1 MKHLL
6 ILALFIQ
13 LPVLAQELPFDKEE
27 LMKGVNPRDF
37 LTHLPSAIWVDHQSL
52 RIYSAGRSSVLNLK
66 TGKTTESPPA
76 AQSSPQKSLK
86 LKENDLFLVTA
97 SGERRL
103 TSDSLPEQNPM
114 FSPDS
119 NYIAYTKGNNLF
131 SYSLKDNK
139 EIQLTTDGAQTIL
152 NGYATWIYW
161 EEIYGR
167 PTRFRAY
174 WWSPDSKKIAYMRF
188 DESMTP
194 MFPLYSSIG
203 QHGHIEE
210 TRYPKAG
217 DPNPTAR
224 LGFVSPDGG
233 ATVWAD
239 FNEKDDQYF
248 GWPKWLSDGSG
259 LIIQWINRGNDHLK
273 MYNVNPGSG
282 SKKQIYEEQQKT
294 WISIDEA
301 EERLH
306 LLESTGEM
314 LIVSDKSG
322 WKQLYLYGL
331 DGKFKNAVTDGKF
344 TVTEVYGI
352 DPATRTVYFQARGRE
367 NTARFDLYRV
377 GLDGKNL
384 KRLSFGTYSHRQIS
398 PSPNFSYFV
407 TTYSNVDTPMKMAV
421 IDNNGKI
428 VKELGDMKG
437 KNFGRY
443 KLAETK
449 LLRIKSDDGLYDLPM
464 VITYPVNYS
473 PGTKYPILISI
484 YGGPNA
490 GTVYD
495 QWNWTPARQWLAEEG
510 LVQVAFDHRA
520 SGHFGKEGLN
530 YLHRNLGE
538 WEIRDYST
546 MARYLISEGIA
557 DPERIGITGF
567 SYGGYMSCLALTK
580 GADVFTHGMA
590 GGSVTDWKYYDTAY
604 TERFMDTPQ
613 ENPEGYKSSSVLT
626 YVNRYKGMLQI
637 THGAM
642 DDNVHMQ
649 NSLQLISD
657 LQDAKKE
664 FEFMIYPE
672 ERHGYGG
679 NKGAHFQ
686 NLKNKFIY
694 RHLLRKEMPE
704 GLVK

>member
-1 MKHLL
+1 MRHLL
-6 ILALFIQ
+6 ILTLFIQ
-13 LPVLAQELPFDKEE
+13 IPVQAQEIPFDRNE
-27 LMKGVNPRDF
+27 LMKGATPRDF
-37 LTHLPSAIWVDHQSL
+37 YTQLPAAAWADRGSL
-52 RIYSAGRSSVLNLK
+52 RILAAGGTSILNLK
-66 TGKTTESPPA
+66 TGRTTEAKSTPSRV
-76 AQSSPQKSLK
+76 QQSLK
-86 LKENDLFLVTA
+86 AKDNDLFLVTA
-97 SGERRL
+97 SGEKRL
-103 TSDSLPEQNPM
+103 TNDALPEQNPM

-131 SYSLKDNK
+131 TYSLKDSR
-139 EIQLTTDGAQTIL
+139 EIQLTSDGAQTIL
-152 NGYATWIYW
+152 NGYATWLYW

-167 PTRFRAY
+167 ATRFRAY
-174 WWSPDSKKIAYMRF
+174 WWSPDSKKVAYMRF
-188 DESMTP
+188 DESKTP
-194 MFPLYSSIG
+194 MFPLYSSKG
-203 QHGHIEE
+203 QHGHIEQ

-224 LGFVSPDGG
+224 LGFVSCEGG

-248 GWPKWLSDGSG
+248 GWPQWLSGGSG
-259 LIIQWINRGNDHLK
+259 LVVQWINRGNDHLK
-273 MYNVNPGSG
+273 IYNVDPASG
-282 SKKQIYEEQQKT
+282 SKKQIYEEQQDT

-301 EERLH
+301 AKRLH
-306 LLESTGEM
+306 LLEGTGEM
-314 LIVSDKSG
+314 VVVSDKSG
-322 WKQLYLYGL
+322 WKQLSLYSL

-352 DPATRTVYFQARGRE
+352 DPATRTAYFQARGRE

-384 KRLSFGTYSHRQIS
+384 KRLSFGEYSHRQIS
-398 PSPNFSYFV
+398 PSPDLGHFI
-407 TTYSNVDTPMKMAV
+407 TTYSNLDTPLKTTV

-437 KNFGRY
+437 KNLGRY
-443 KLAETK
+443 KRAETR
-449 LLRIKSDDGLYDLPM
+449 LVRIKSDDGLYELPM
-464 VITYPVNYS
+464 IITYPANYS
-473 PGTKYPILISI
+473 AGTRYPVLVSI
-484 YGGPNA
+484 YGGPDA

-495 QWNWTPARQWLAEEG
+495 QWNWTPERQWMAEEG
-510 LVQVAFDHRA
+510 LVQVAFDHRG

-546 MARYLISEGIA
+546 MARYLVNEGIA

-567 SYGGYMSCLALTK
+567 SYGGYISCLALTK

-613 ENPEGYKSSSVLT
+613 ENPEGYKSASVLT
-626 YVNRYKGMLQI
+626 HIDRYKGMLLI

-649 NSLQLISD
+649 NSLQLVSD
-657 LQDAKKE
+657 LEDAKKD
-664 FEFMIYPE
+664 FELMIYPE

-679 NKGAHFQ
+679 SKGAHFQ

-694 RHLLRKEMPE
+694 RYLLRKEMPA
-704 GLVK
+704 GLRK

>member
-6 ILALFIQ
+6 IPTLFIH
-13 LPVLAQELPFDKEE
+13 LSALAQEMPFAKED
-27 LMKGVNPRDF
+27 LMKGTVPRDF
-37 LTHLPSAIWVDHQSL
+37 YTQLPSATWADRQSL
-52 RIYSAGRSSVLNLK
+52 RISAPGGASVLNLK
-66 TGKTTESPPA
+66 TGKTSEAKSTPLPV
-76 AQSSPQKSLK
+76 QQSLK
-86 LKENDLFLVTA
+86 AKDNDLFLVTA

-103 TSDSLPEQNPM
+103 TNDALPEQNPM

-119 NYIAYTKGNNLF
+119 SYIAYTKGNNLF
-131 SYSLKDNK
+131 TYSLKENR
-139 EIQLTTDGAQTIL
+139 EIQLTSDGAQTIL

-167 PTRFRAY
+167 STRFRAY

-188 DESMTP
+188 DESKTP
-194 MFPLYSSIG
+194 MFPLYSSKG

-224 LGFVSPDGG
+224 LGFVSPGGG

-248 GWPKWLSDGSG
+248 GWPQWLSGGSG
-259 LIIQWINRGNDHLK
+259 LIVQWINRGNDHLK
-273 MYNVNPGSG
+273 IYNVNPSGG

-301 EERLH
+301 AKRLH
-306 LLESTGEM
+306 LLETTGEM
-314 LIVSDKSG
+314 VVVSDKSG
-322 WKQLYLYGL
+322 WKQLYLYDL
-331 DGKFKNAVTDGKF
+331 NGKFKNAVTDGKF
-344 TVTEVYGI
+344 TITEVYGI

-367 NTARFDLYRV
+367 NTARFDLYRA

-384 KRLSFGTYSHRQIS
+384 KRLSFGEYSHRQIN
-398 PSPNFSYFV
+398 PSPDLGYFI
-407 TTYSNVDTPMKMAV
+407 TTYSNLNTPAKTTV
-421 IDNNGKI
+421 IDNNGKMI
-428 VKELGDMKG
+428 KELGDMKG
-437 KNFGRY
+437 KNFGHY
-443 KLAETK
+443 KRAETR
-449 LLRIKSDDGLYDLPM
+449 LVRIKSDDGQYELPM

-473 PGTKYPILISI
+473 AGTRYPVLVSI
-484 YGGPNA
+484 YGGPDA

-495 QWNWTPARQWLAEEG
+495 QWNWTPERQWLAEEG

-546 MARYLISEGIA
+546 MARYLINEGIA

-567 SYGGYMSCLALTK
+567 SYGGYISCLALTK

-613 ENPEGYKSSSVLT
+613 ENPEGYKSASVLT

-642 DDNVHMQ
+642 DDNVHLQ
-649 NSLQLISD
+649 NTLQLVSD
-657 LQDAKKE
+657 LEDAKKD
-664 FEFMIYPE
+664 FEMMIYPE

-686 NLKNKFIY
+686 NLKNRFIY
-694 RHLLRKEMPE
+694 RYLLRKEMPK
-704 GLVK
+704 GLTK

>member
-6 ILALFIQ
+6 ILTLFIQ
-13 LPVLAQELPFDKEE
+13 LPVLAQELPFDKGD
-27 LMKGVNPRDF
+27 LMKGNTPRDF
-37 LTHLPSAIWVDHQSL
+37 YTQLPSATWVDHQSL
-52 RIYSAGRSSVLNLK
+52 KISAAGRTSVLNLA
-66 TGKTTESPPA
+66 TGKTSEARSET
-76 AQSSPQKSLK
+76 SSLQPGLK
-86 LKENDLFLVTA
+86 IKENDLFLVTA
-97 SGERRL
+97 SGEKRL
-103 TSDSLPEQNPM
+103 THDSLPEQNPL
-114 FSPDS
+114 FSPDG

-131 SYSLKDNK
+131 TYNLKSSR
-139 EIQLTTDGAQTIL
+139 EIQLTSDGSQTIL

-167 PTRFRAY
+167 STRFRAY

-188 DESMTP
+188 DESKTP
-194 MFPLYSSIG
+194 MFPLYSSKG

-217 DPNPTAR
+217 DPNPTAK
-224 LGFVSPDGG
+224 LGFVSPEGS

-248 GWPKWLSDGSG
+248 GWPQWLSDGSG
-259 LIIQWINRGNDHLK
+259 LIVQWINRGNDHLK
-273 MYNVNPGSG
+273 IYNVSPGSG

-301 EERLH
+301 EKRLH
-306 LLESTGEM
+306 LLEGTGEM
-314 LIVSDKSG
+314 LLVSDKSG

-331 DGKFKNAVTDGKF
+331 DGKLKNAVTDGKF

-384 KRLSFGTYSHRQIS
+384 KRLSFGAYSHRQIV
-398 PSPNFSYFV
+398 PSPDLSYFV
-407 TTYSNVDTPMKMAV
+407 TTYSNVNMPTKTTV
-421 IDNNGKI
+421 IDNTGKI
-428 VKELGDMKG
+428 VKELGEMKG

-443 KLAETK
+443 KLAETR
-449 LLRIKSDDGLYDLPM
+449 LIRIKSDDRLYDLPM
-464 VITYPVNYS
+464 IITYPANYS
-473 PGTKYPILISI
+473 AGTKYPVLISI
-484 YGGPNA
+484 YGGPDA

-546 MARYLISEGIA
+546 MARYLVSEGIA

-567 SYGGYMSCLALTK
+567 SYGGYISCLALTK
-580 GADVFTHGMA
+580 GGADVFTHGMA
-590 GGSVTDWKYYDTAY
+590 GGSVTDWRYYDTAY

-626 YVNRYKGMLQI
+626 YVDRYKGMLQI

-649 NSLQLISD
+649 NSLQLVSD
-657 LQDAKKE
+657 LEDAKKD
-664 FEFMIYPE
+664 FELMIYPE

-679 NKGAHFQ
+679 NKGAHYQ

-694 RHLLRKEMPE
+694 RHLLRKEMPAA
-704 GLVK
+704 LMK